1 MKLTPRPPRTHL
13 AATLFTVLTMTG
25 ILAGGGASTQA
36 QSRKEGAKP
45 SPIKNLFWQPDQLQ
59 QGSPVQF
66 TVELE
71 GMAVRVSGA
80 WLGKPVTFFRSEKPH
95 VWMALAGAD
104 VATEP
109 GNHNLIVV
117 ARMRTGRAA
126 KLVEAINVNAADF
139 GTGSVDVPEDYVEP
153 TAVEQ
158 KQIAADQMLKKRAF
172 SHLIPQPMWS
182 GNFIKPVDVEST
194 PSFGESRLL
203 NEERTSMHL
212 GTDFPVKEG
221 TPVRAS
227 NAGVVVL
234 ARALFYE
241 GNCVIVDH
249 GARFYTIYMHLSRI
263 DVRFGERLRKG
274 VKVGLSGATGRVTGP
289 HVHLGVRWEGNYVDP
304 VQLLSLTL
312 PDRVEVERRSAR

>member
-1 MKLTPRPPRTHL
+1 
-13 AATLFTVLTMTG
+13 
-25 ILAGGGASTQA
+25 
-36 QSRKEGAKP
+36 
-45 SPIKNLFWQPDQLQ
+45 
-59 QGSPVQF
+59 
-66 TVELE
+66 
-71 GMAVRVSGA
+71 
-80 WLGKPVTFFRSEKPH
+80 
-95 VWMALAGAD
+95 
-104 VATEP
+104 
-109 GNHNLIVV
+109 
-117 ARMRTGRAA
+117 
-126 KLVEAINVNAADF
+126 
-139 GTGSVDVPEDYVEP
+139 
-153 TAVEQ
+153 
-158 KQIAADQMLKKRAF
+158 
-172 SHLIPQPMWS
+172 
-182 GNFIKPVDVEST
+182 
-194 PSFGESRLL
+194 
-203 NEERTSMHL
+203 MHL